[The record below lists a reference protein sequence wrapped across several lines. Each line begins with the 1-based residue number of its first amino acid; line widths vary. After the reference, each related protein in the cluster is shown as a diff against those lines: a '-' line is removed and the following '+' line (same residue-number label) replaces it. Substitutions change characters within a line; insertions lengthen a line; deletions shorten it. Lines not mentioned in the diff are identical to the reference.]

1 MKILFISTADIKGG
15 AALLANSLSELLT
28 EKYGLE
34 ITFLVSEKFSDK
46 NNVVATRS
54 KPVWFLEK
62 CFNKLAESFGFQYY
76 FLPIS
81 SSKIFK
87 FASNF
92 NPDLI
97 HIHNI
102 HGGYFQTNLLPKLAK
117 IAPIVW
123 TFHDMFP
130 ITGHCAYSF
139 ECEKWKNGC
148 GNCERLNIY
157 PSIKKDG
164 TKNLWNYKNKIFNSA
179 DFMIVTPSLWLKKC
193 VEESFLKNKDIR
205 LIYNGIDLENFK
217 KTNKSEARKEL
228 GFSENKKIVL
238 FSANGGVKNPFKGGE
253 FVFQAFEK
261 LKNRND
267 ILFLNIGGESGQK
280 SENWQDFGYVKDP
293 KTMVK
298 LYSAADIYLF
308 PTLAETFGM
317 TVVEAMSCGL
327 PVVTFE
333 TGGVPEIVEN
343 GKSGFVVEYKN
354 GKYLVEALE
363 KLLDNDELRE
373 KMAENAV
380 NASKNFSSERM
391 ADEYFELYKEL
402 LHYKINS

>member
-1 MKILFISTADIKGG
+1 MKVLFINTADIKGG
-15 AALLANSLSELLT
+15 AALLADSIAKLLIK
-28 EKYGLE
+28 KYDLK

-46 NNVVATRS
+46 KNVLVTRS

-81 SSKIFK
+81 SSKILKYASVFK
-87 FASNF
+87 
-92 NPDLI
+92 PDLI
-97 HIHNI
+97 HLHNI
-102 HGGYFQTNLLPKLAK
+102 HGGYFQTNLLPRLAK

-139 ECEKWKNGC
+139 ECEKWKTGC
-148 GNCERLNIY
+148 GNCERLGIY
-157 PSIKKDG
+157 PSIKKDRA
-164 TKNLWNYKNKIFNSA
+164 NALWNYKNKIFNSA
-179 DFMIVTPSLWLKKC
+179 NFTIVTPSLWLKKC
-193 VEESFLKNKDIR
+193 VEESFLKNMDIR

-217 KTNKSEARKEL
+217 KTDKSEARKTL
-228 GFSENKKIVL
+228 GLPDSKKIVL

-261 LKNRND
+261 LKNRRD
-267 ILFLNIGGESGQK
+267 ILFLNIGGEGKQK
-280 SENWQDFGYVKDP
+280 SENWLDFGYVKEP
-293 KTMVK
+293 KTMAQ
-298 LYSAADIYLF
+298 LYSASDIYLF
-308 PTLAETFGM
+308 PTLADNCPLTAIESL
-317 TVVEAMSCGL
+317 ACGL

-343 GKSGFVVEYKN
+343 NKTGSVVEYKN
-354 GKYLVEALE
+354 GEMLTSALE
-363 KLLDNDELRE
+363 KLLDDDNLRE

-380 NASKNFSSERM
+380 EASKKFSKERM
-391 ADEYFELYKEL
+391 VEEYLKLYKEHL
-402 LHYKINS
+402 K

>member
-1 MKILFISTADIKGG
+1 MKVLFINTADIKGG
-15 AALLANSLSELLT
+15 AALLADSIAKLLIK
-28 EKYGLE
+28 KYDLK

-46 NNVVATRS
+46 KNVLVTRS

-81 SSKIFK
+81 SSKILN
-87 FASNF
+87 FASDF
-92 NPDLI
+92 KPDLI
-97 HIHNI
+97 HLHNI
-102 HGGYFQTNLLPKLAK
+102 HGGYFQTNLLPELSK
-117 IAPIVW
+117 IAPVVW

-130 ITGHCAYSF
+130 ITGHCAHSF
-139 ECEKWKNGC
+139 ECEKWKSGC
-148 GNCERLNIY
+148 GNCERLGIY
-157 PSIKKDG
+157 PSVKKDRA
-164 TKNLWNYKNKIFNSA
+164 NALWNYKNKIFNSA
-179 DFMIVTPSLWLKKC
+179 DFTIVTPSLWLKKC

-217 KTNKSEARKEL
+217 KTDKSEARKTLKLPED
-228 GFSENKKIVL
+228 KKIVL

-261 LKNRND
+261 LKNRSD
-267 ILFLNIGGESGQK
+267 ILFLNIGGESNQE
-280 SENWQDFGYVKDP
+280 SENWQDFGYVKDT
-293 KTMVK
+293 KTMAK
-298 LYSAADIYLF
+298 LYSAADVYLF

-317 TVVEAMSCGL
+317 TIVEAMSCGL

-343 GKSGFVVEYKN
+343 GKVGFVVEYKN
-354 GKYLVEALE
+354 GEMLTSALE
-363 KLLDNDELRE
+363 KLLDDDNLRE

-380 NASKNFSSERM
+380 EASKKFSKERM
-391 ADEYFELYKEL
+391 VEEYLKLYKEHL
-402 LHYKINS
+402 K